1 MLGRVLTT
9 KTVSRHV
16 WITGDGVVT
25 EDEFTAWAKEQA
37 LRVELWE
44 RQLEDVLSKL
54 SAQVEQSVDQETLSD
69 R

>member
-1 MLGRVLTT
+1 M
-9 KTVSRHV
+9 
-16 WITGDGVVT
+16 VT

>member
-1 MLGRVLTT
+1 MFGRLLT
-9 KTVSRHV
+9 KTASRHV
-16 WITGDGVVT
+16 WTAGDGVVT
-25 EDEFTAWAKEQA
+25 EDKFTAWAKEQA